1 MTAGLSAALS
11 AARKVGVIAGTGL
24 RRLLRDRSSAFVI
37 LAFPLLLVLV
47 LGSVLGE
54 RRPEAVVGVVAPS
67 GDAAAAEVVAA
78 LDDRQGIDV
87 TRYRTADA
95 VRRAAG
101 RGDVEAGVVIPDG
114 YGDLLLAGETVE
126 IGLVARPGALGA
138 QLRPMVE
145 SAAGPQAVR
154 LQAARFAARQ
164 AATDVELAVALER
177 AAELAATTPVVSVRT
192 TTVGDDPFPA
202 SLGQF
207 DLGAS
212 SQVLLF
218 VFVTGL
224 ASASVLI
231 QARQSGVARRML
243 STPTSSAVVITGEA
257 CGRLAVTLFQGLY
270 IMAATWLFFGVD
282 WGDPVGAVA
291 LVAAFG
297 SVAAGAAMLLGAT
310 FGNDRQAQAVAVIVA
325 LGMAAL
331 GGSMTP
337 LEVFSPTMRTVAH
350 ATPHAWGNEA
360 FAELVRHDGTVLDI
374 LPQLGVLLA
383 MAAVLLALATWRLRR
398 ALTAA

>member
-1 MTAGLSAALS
+1 MTAGLA

-37 LAFPLLLVLV
+37 LFFPLLLVLV

-54 RRPEAVVGVVAPS
+54 RRPEAVVGVVADS

-78 LDDRQGIDV
+78 LDERAGIDV
-87 TRYRTADA
+87 TRYGTADA
-95 VRRAAG
+95 VRRAAA
-101 RGDVEAGVVIPDG
+101 RGEVEAGLVIPDG
-114 YGDLLLAGETVE
+114 YGDRLLAGETAE

-145 SAAGPQAVR
+145 SAAGPDAVR
-154 LQAARFAARQ
+154 VQAARFATRH

-177 AAELAATTPVVSVRT
+177 ATQLAATTPALSVRT

-207 DLGAS
+207 DLSAS

-231 QARQSGVARRML
+231 QTRELGVARRML
-243 STPTSSAVVITGEA
+243 STPTSPAVVIAGEA

-270 IMAATWLFFGVD
+270 IMVATWLFFGVD
-282 WGDPVGAVA
+282 WGDPVGALAV
-291 LVAAFG
+291 VAAFAL
-297 SVAAGAAMLLGAT
+297 VAAGAAMLLGAA
-310 FGNDRQAQAVAVIVA
+310 FRNERQAQAMAVIVA
-325 LGMAAL
+325 LGLAAL

-337 LEVFSPTMRTVAH
+337 LEVFSPAMRTVAH
-350 ATPHAWGNEA
+350 VTPHAWGNEA

-383 MAAVLLALATWRLRR
+383 MAAVLLALATWQLRR
-398 ALTAA
+398 ALRWG

>member
-1 MTAGLSAALS
+1 MTAGLA

-37 LAFPLLLVLV
+37 LFFPLLLVLV

-54 RRPEAVVGVVAPS
+54 RRPEAVVGVVADS
-67 GDAAAAEVVAA
+67 DDAAAAEVVAT
-78 LDDRQGIDV
+78 LDGRDGIDV
-87 TRYRTADA
+87 TRYDDTAA
-95 VRRAAG
+95 VQRAAA
-101 RGDVEAGVVIPDG
+101 RGGVEAGVVIPDG
-114 YGDLLLAGETVE
+114 YGDRLLAGEKAE

-145 SAAGPQAVR
+145 SAAGPHP
-154 LQAARFAARQ
+154 AAAP
-164 AATDVELAVALER
+164 AL
-177 AAELAATTPVVSVRT
+177 SVRT

-207 DLGAS
+207 DLSAS

-231 QARQSGVARRML
+231 QTRELGVARRML
-243 STPTSSAVVITGEA
+243 STPTSPGVVIAGEA

-270 IMAATWLFFGVD
+270 IMVATWLFFGVD
-282 WGDPVGAVA
+282 WGDPVGALAV
-291 LVAAFG
+291 VAAFAL
-297 SVAAGAAMLLGAT
+297 VAAGAAMLLGAV
-310 FGNDRQAQAVAVIVA
+310 FRNDRQAQAVAVIVA

-350 ATPHAWGNEA
+350 LTPHAWGNEA

-383 MAAVLLALATWRLRR
+383 MATVLLALATRQLRR
-398 ALTAA
+398 ALTTA